1 MLKSENYLMSGIYLE
16 SGLLSHR
23 EEGLKF
29 CEGAI
34 ANQYKSVADIFYFS
48 LGGDRNWKY
57 FGFRIGISYVKR
69 EKGFCDE
76 APLSFVIP
84 MVVIRFGVIGKLFAS
99 ISALDDIVFLPIAVG
114 LNYHF
119 SNHKT
124 RIWAGGAG
132 YNKNWKYGIKASYKM
147 RKTLF
152 ITETIYR
159 PSKQSFGLR
168 LGIGRV
174 F

>member
-1 MLKSENYLMSGIYLE
+1 
-16 SGLLSHR
+16 
-23 EEGLKF
+23 
-29 CEGAI
+29 
-34 ANQYKSVADIFYFS
+34 
-48 LGGDRNWKY
+48 
-57 FGFRIGISYVKR
+57 
-69 EKGFCDE
+69 
-76 APLSFVIP
+76 

-124 RIWAGGAG
+124 RIWASGAG
-132 YNKNWKYGIKASYKM
+132 YNNNWKYGIKASYKM

-168 LGIGRV
+168 IGIGRV